1 MRIVNIVSNVRNI
14 RLYIK
19 IIPFWLLIYLSG
31 LIFRLLSIFP
41 QYFMIC
47 IQFYLVTFGL
57 LNILHAWKS
66 YRKNGKGK
74 LWKHTINELILGISY
89 FALAIYLPKIF
100 PSILGLEFRS
110 FIFFHLWNSLTVHI
124 MCWVVYLSISKWNN
138 KRFSRNLAYDEW
150 LLLVSQVNVHKSDFQ
165 IDFRRKIMHYGIA
178 LGLFA
183 IYFIGIL
190 FQAPL
195 QDVGILTQL
204 FISYWW
210 FAVGLHLLWVMNL
223 ADLIRLHRFKWLGR
237 FATRWLEQSIRPPE
251 YHTFTSAS
259 IMIISWFPFLLAPSP
274 IFLIVA
280 IAGSFSDA
288 LASSIGKR
296 WGRRPGRNGK
306 TIAGYLAGFISTF
319 LITGI
324 IFLLFSS
331 QAYSGGE
338 IILFA
343 FGAALGF
350 LIVDL
355 VSLQISDNFLN
366 PIVIGTILWV
376 LSIVI

>member
-1 MRIVNIVSNVRNI
+1 M

-19 IIPFWLLIYLSG
+19 IIPFWLIIYISG
-31 LIFRLLSIFP
+31 LIFRQLSIFP

-66 YRKNGKGK
+66 YRENGKGK
-74 LWKHTINELILGISY
+74 LWVHTINEIILGISY
-89 FALAIYLPKIF
+89 FALALYLPQIF
-100 PSILGLEFRS
+100 PRELGLKFRF
-110 FIFFHLWNSLTVHI
+110 FIFFHLWNSLSVHI
-124 MCWVVYLSISKWNN
+124 LCWVVYLSIAKRNN
-138 KRFSRNLAYDEW
+138 EHFSRNLAYDEW
-150 LLLVSQVNVHKSDFQ
+150 LLLTTQVNAHKSDLQ
-165 IDFRRKIMHYGIA
+165 NDLRRKIMHYGIT
-178 LGLFA
+178 LGLLA

-190 FQAPL
+190 FQVPL
-195 QDVGILTQL
+195 QDVGIPTQL

-210 FAVGLHLLWVMNL
+210 LTLGLHLLWVMNL

-237 FATRWLEQSIRPPE
+237 FATRWLERSIRQSE

-280 IAGSFSDA
+280 VAGSFSDA

-296 WGRRPGRNGK
+296 WGKRSGKNGK
-306 TIAGYLAGFISTF
+306 TIAGYLAGFLSTF
-319 LITGI
+319 LITSI
-324 IFLLFSS
+324 FFLLFSS
-331 QAYSGGE
+331 QTYSGLE
-338 IILFA
+338 LMLFA
-343 FGAALGF
+343 TGAAFGF
-350 LIVDL
+350 FIVDL
-355 VSLQISDNFLN
+355 ASLPISDNFLN

-376 LSIVI
+376 LSLVI